1 MFNQQGGL
9 MLEQA
14 PPIFSVLRFFITG
27 SIFGVLLGLF
37 LIGSELNL
45 FSISDYS
52 RDLIATH
59 FLFLGVE
66 ASFMIGALFQMLPV
80 LAGVVIKV
88 PNRNSLIVNTL
99 LIFGIIF
106 QAIFFYTFNKLS
118 YLLTV
123 FILGGVLLYIIFLM
137 LKELVR
143 VQTHSN
149 TSKGMAF
156 ALGGLGVTVI
166 FGIFMLILLNSHQI
180 TLYDFAK
187 LREFHYSFG
196 MVGWV
201 TLLIVAISFQVIEM
215 FFVTPKYPDL
225 LYKYL
230 IPTLFTLLFIKIF
243 FDFYIDEVIG
253 VLLIIYSVATIYL
266 LTKRR
271 RPTSDASVWFWRL
284 SMGILIL
291 FGFSLFFNN
300 LEFSYMLFIGFS
312 LSVILAMVY
321 KIVPFL
327 VWFHLSSQ
335 GYMKAPMMHEVISPK
350 MAKRHFFLH
359 LVFIIVL
366 ISNVFINFKLL
377 NVVLYMLFTLSF
389 GFLAL
394 NIIKGALKYK
404 ETRENSTPMRW

>member
-14 PPIFSVLRFFITG
+14 PPIFVVLRFFITG
-27 SIFGVLLGLF
+27 AVFGVVLGLF

-66 ASFMIGALFQMLPV
+66 ASFMLGAMFQMLPV

-88 PNRNSLIVNTL
+88 PDRKSLIVNTL
-99 LIFGIIF
+99 LVVGVLF
-106 QAIFFYTFNKLS
+106 QAISFYTSSSIF

-123 FILGGVLLYIIFLM
+123 LVLGGILFYIVFLM
-137 LKELVR
+137 LKELIR

-156 ALGGLGVTVI
+156 ALGALGVTVI
-166 FGIFMLILLNSHQI
+166 FGVLMLLILGSHLNSF
-180 TLYDFAK
+180 YDFSK
-187 LREFHYSFG
+187 LREFHFSFG
-196 MVGWV
+196 MVGWIL
-201 TLLIVAISFQVIEM
+201 LLIIAISFQVIEM

-230 IPTLFTLLFIKIF
+230 ISILFVLLFIKLF
-243 FDFYIDEVIG
+243 FNFYIDEVIG
-253 VLLIIYSVATIYL
+253 VLLVIYSTATIYL
-266 LTKRR
+266 LSKRR

-284 SMGILIL
+284 SMGLLIL
-291 FGFSLFFNN
+291 FGISLFFNN
-300 LEFSYMLFIGFS
+300 LEFSYMLFVGFS
-312 LSVILAMVY
+312 ISVILAMVY

-335 GYMKAPMMHEVISPK
+335 GYMKAPMMHEVIKPK
-350 MAKRHFFLH
+350 MAKIHFFLH
-359 LVFIIVL
+359 FVFVL
-366 ISNVFINFKLL
+366 ILILNVFIKFRLL
-377 NVVLYMLFTLSF
+377 AMILYGLFTISF
-389 GFLAL
+389 IFLTL